1 LQQLQQ
7 LQQLRGPDTDGA
19 GVESELSPLVEPSV
33 NVSAPDGRI
42 STFTVQG
49 PGGPDMTSADDDT
62 GSGEEDSDGSVDD
75 EKEEEVVPDLPD
87 PLPEELELYRGLK
100 TVYHFSDVLLSSPL
114 QDEDAG
120 RRLSVKHLLDC
131 LDEVHIKY
139 IRSLPRDSNFQV
151 VYQLLGFSP
160 QNYITAMQLDER
172 RVRLDTLVLGLLN
185 HCRARHIIKPTQV
198 GGTLLEGRV
207 NRAKENI
214 AVLCQS
220 LQVHQRMVQGSNV
233 NMAAQAG
240 ACLDLVDNNVFSEAK
255 NTELVILHMLRV
267 SQLCNYAKMDGYV
280 YEQQT
285 VSCRDRRG
293 NLKTYFTRAWNQV
306 CDMTEFVHRNVRKE
320 QVPDV
325 WSALV
330 SGANTVKRVA
340 DYLSNS
346 FDSELPWL
354 VPHRRVFA
362 FRNGLYFA
370 DRLEFKTFEDMASGR
385 QHVDA
390 SVVACKLF
398 DREFYD
404 YMTAPAR
411 VLGGG
416 HPAENLLLG
425 QQPVEYWWDI
435 PTPAFEAIL
444 RDQHLGADFDSNIKR
459 GEPGYSEVEEQRV
472 HRWIYALLGRLMYK
486 VGERDNWQV
495 VLFIHGKAN
504 TGKSTIANMIQ
515 KLYLKQNIGVLSN
528 NIETKFGLSALLNKF
543 FYICYELKNDFS
555 LDQSE
560 FQSMVSGED
569 MSVAVKGQTAKTL
582 KWNQPGL
589 FLGNTYASTWLDNSG
604 SIARRLVIVDFFQEI
619 VASDPQLDQRLELE
633 MPNMIQKMNLAY
645 MHMVSKY
652 GRRGIW
658 DKASVHGEQVLPNY
672 FHLTQKRMLTST
684 HPLRLFIHT
693 LMSDYFQLD
702 ANGYVPLNEF
712 FRRFKEKTPGFDRQ
726 RIVWNPE
733 YYRSPF
739 AAYGLT
745 VVPAEMRQWK
755 GEDRFETWLQGVAPV
770 TR

>member
-1 LQQLQQ
+1 MSRNRLQR
-7 LQQLRGPDTDGA
+7 LRGPDTDGA
-19 GVESELSPLVEPSV
+19 GVESELMPLAEPSV
-33 NVSAPDGRI
+33 YVTATDGRL
-42 STFTVQG
+42 STFVVHDD
-49 PGGPDMTSADDDT
+49 GGNTGTEESDLSDEDDAELED
-62 GSGEEDSDGSVDD
+62 GEA
-75 EKEEEVVPDLPD
+75 VPNLPD

-100 TVYHFSDVLLSSPL
+100 TLYHFSDVLLSSPL
-114 QDEDAG
+114 QEEDAG
-120 RRLSVKHLLDC
+120 QRMTLKHLLDC
-131 LDEVHIKY
+131 LDEIHVKF
-139 IRSLPRDSNFQV
+139 IRSLPRDSNPQV

-160 QNYITAMQLDER
+160 LNYITAMQLDER

-185 HCRARHIIKPTQV
+185 HCRARHIIKSSQV

-207 NRAKENI
+207 NRVKENI

-233 NMAAQAG
+233 NVAAQAG
-240 ACLDLVDNNVFSEAK
+240 AALDWVDSNAFSEAK

-285 VSCRDRRG
+285 VTCRDRRG
-293 NLKTYFTRAWNQV
+293 NVKTYFTRAWSQV

-320 QVPDV
+320 QVADV

-330 SGANTVKRVA
+330 GGSHTVKRVA
-340 DYLSNS
+340 DYLSSS

-370 DRLEFKTFEDMASGR
+370 DRLEFKSYEDIASGR
-385 QHVDA
+385 AHVD
-390 SVVACKLF
+390 SNVVACKLF

-404 YMTAPAR
+404 YMTIPPQ
-411 VLGGG
+411 VHG
-416 HPAENLLLG
+416 
-425 QQPVEYWWDI
+425 VESWWDI

-444 RDQHLGADFDSNIKR
+444 RDQHLGADFDANIKR
-459 GEPGYSEVEEQRV
+459 GEPGYSEVQEQLV

-486 VGERDNWQV
+486 VGEKDNWQV
-495 VLFIHGKAN
+495 ILFIHGKAN

-589 FLGNTYASTWLDNSG
+589 FLGNTYAGTWLDNSG

-619 VASDPQLDQRLELE
+619 AASDPQLDQRLELE
-633 MPNMIQKMNLAY
+633 MPNMILKMNLAY
-645 MHMVSKY
+645 LYMVSKY

-658 DKASVHGEQVLPNY
+658 DKASAHGEQVLPDY

-693 LMSDYFQLD
+693 LMSDFYQLD
-702 ANGYVPLNEF
+702 ANGYVPLNDF
-712 FRRFKEKTPGFDRQ
+712 YRRFKEKTPGFDRQ

-745 VVPAEMRQWK
+745 VVPAETRKWA